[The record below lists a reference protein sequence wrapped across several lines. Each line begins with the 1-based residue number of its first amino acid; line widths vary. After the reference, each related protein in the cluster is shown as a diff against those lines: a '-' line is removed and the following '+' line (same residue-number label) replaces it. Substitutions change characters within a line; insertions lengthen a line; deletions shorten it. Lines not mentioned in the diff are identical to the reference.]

1 MDVEKR
7 CADMSATGAVPSE
20 IYRTIMN
27 NLPKALGSGFMGGDN
42 VKFLGHGIGLQ
53 IDEWPV
59 VAAGFDD
66 PLAAGMVIAYE
77 PKCRIPGVG
86 TVGVEDTY
94 IVGPAG
100 GACIT
105 GGGSDIMII

>member
-7 CADMSATGAVPSE
+7 CADMSAAGAVPSE
-20 IYRTIMN
+20 IYSKIMQS
-27 NLPKALGSGFMGGDN
+27 LSEALGSGFMGGEN

-59 VAAGFDD
+59 VAAGFSD
-66 PLAAGMVIAYE
+66 PLATGMAIAYE

-86 TVGVEDTY
+86 TGGVEDTY

-100 GACIT
+100 GECVT
-105 GGGSDIMII
+105 GGGSDIMVI